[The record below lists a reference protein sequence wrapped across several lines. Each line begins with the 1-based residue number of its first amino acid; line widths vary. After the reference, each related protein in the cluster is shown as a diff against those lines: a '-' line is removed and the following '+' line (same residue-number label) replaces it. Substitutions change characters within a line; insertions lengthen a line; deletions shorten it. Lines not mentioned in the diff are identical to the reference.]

1 MARRILLYLGI
12 TLGIITQAIIID
24 NQNQLQAELDA
35 KLAAVVVPTIEIPD
49 FPIPDPVY
57 TPLPKGEFLSTHAR
71 VIRSDRDNWVLEE
84 DFVYIDSFGKEWVAP
99 AGTITDG
106 ASIPQAFLSATG
118 DRLDG
123 DYLDAAV
130 VHDAYCQTDNAA
142 LDIYRTETWQYVHY
156 MFYEALLTSGV
167 PEQQAKIMYTAVY
180 LGGPRWGEDVELNGS
195 VVIGSIE
202 NSADGDTLNV
212 DTNNSLMVENNE
224 PTAEE
229 LAQFEAMLQWI
240 EDADPTGEELRERLE
255 NG

>member
-1 MARRILLYLGI
+1 MARRIVYYLAI
-12 TLGIITQAIIID
+12 TLGLIAQIIIID
-24 NQNQLQAELDA
+24 NQDQKLNPQVELEP
-35 KLAAVVVPTIEIPD
+35 KLTAMTVPLLENL
-49 FPIPDPVY
+49 PIPEPTY
-57 TPLPKGEFLSTHAR
+57 TPLPKGAFSAPHAKVAR
-71 VIRSDRDNWVLEE
+71 AERDQWVLEE
-84 DFVYIDSFGKEWVAP
+84 DFVYVDSFGKEWVAP

-130 VHDAYCQTDNAA
+130 IHDAYCQTDNAF

-180 LGGPRWGEDVELNGS
+180 LGGPRWGEDVELNGA
-195 VVIGSIE
+195 VVIGTKE
-202 NSADGDTLNV
+202 NGTSLSM
-212 DTNNSLMVENNE
+212 TNSDFLVVEDAG

-229 LAQFEAMLQWI
+229 LAEFEAMLSWI
-240 EDADPTGEELRERLE
+240 ESENPTGEELRDRLE